1 MAESTNAMKQA
12 GGGVSKSTDTASFHV
27 ESFEKVI
34 MNHLLT
40 IFEEVKQEFS
50 SLKQFL
56 EYMSS
61 DSSNACGKPP
71 NQDLDHKLSEY
82 FISSSH
88 NTYLTGHQLYG
99 KANVD
104 GYKNVS
110 HLYVMFLI
118 LGALSCTTFKL
129 AFDH

>member
-1 MAESTNAMKQA
+1 MAESTDNAKQA
-12 GGGVSKSTDTASFHV
+12 GGGVSKLTDPSSFRV
-27 ESFEKVI
+27 EHFQKVVMDNLLKIHKQVEKD
-34 MNHLLT
+34 
-40 IFEEVKQEFS
+40 FA
-50 SLKQFL
+50 SLKDFL
-56 EYMSS
+56 EYMAS

-71 NQDLDHKLSEY
+71 NQDLDHALSEY

-110 HLYVMFLI
+110 VTVL
-118 LGALSCTTFKL
+118 
-129 AFDH
+129 

>member
-1 MAESTNAMKQA
+1 MVESTTTMKQA
-12 GGGVSKSTDTASFHV
+12 GGGVSKSTDPASFQV
-27 ESFEKVI
+27 ESFEKAV
-34 MNHLLT
+34 MNSLLT
-40 IFEEVKQEFS
+40 IYEEVKQKFP
-50 SLKQFL
+50 SLKDFL
-56 EYMSS
+56 DYMSS

-99 KANVD
+99 KANVE

-110 HLYVMFLI
+110 TS
-118 LGALSCTTFKL
+118 LSFPSCL
-129 AFDH
+129 